1 MSDTSITMYCTSMR
15 LIKIRY
21 PCKLSR
27 VWSLYLFLFCLFAHL
42 LLHFHFNILLSIFN
56 CFSFLLSSFIYYQS
70 RIKWYYFVPENLR
83 WSGDNKHP
91 TRPHT
96 ILKNKNAK
104 NGERSSVF
112 VFFSMVWGRVRWSIY
127 HHSIWVFLE
136 NSIILFCFGNI

>member
-1 MSDTSITMYCTSMR
+1 MSDTSISMYFTSMR

-70 RIKWYYFVPENLR
+70 RIKWYYFVPKKLR
-83 WSGDNKHP
+83 WSGGETDYL

-96 ILKNKNAK
+96 ILKNTKTE
-104 NGERSSVF
+104 ERSPF
-112 VFFSMVWGRVRWSIY
+112 FAFLFFSMVWGRVGCLLSPLHLRFS
-127 HHSIWVFLE
+127 
-136 NSIILFCFGNI
+136 GTK